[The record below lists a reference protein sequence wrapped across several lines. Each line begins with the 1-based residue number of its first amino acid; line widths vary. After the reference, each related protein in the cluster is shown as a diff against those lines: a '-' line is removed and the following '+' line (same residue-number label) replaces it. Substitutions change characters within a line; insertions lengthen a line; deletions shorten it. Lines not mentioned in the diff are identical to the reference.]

1 MTEYQT
7 RTSLRI
13 RFKALPKAGEFE
25 EFDLHWYR
33 PGLEYD
39 VPLRLAS
46 LLMIAGY
53 AELVTSV
60 RLRETAADS
69 SRKRTRRKR

>member
-7 RTSLRI
+7 RSSLRI
-13 RFKALPKAGEFE
+13 RFKAIPKAGEFE
-25 EFDLHWYR
+25 EFDLHLYR
-33 PGLEYD
+33 PGLEYE

-53 AELVTSV
+53 AELVTPL

-69 SRKRTRRKR
+69 PSKRRKR